1 MDITVSGY
9 WSILNQVIVVKDLVV
24 HKNIKS
30 LTFFFSA
37 IS

>member
-24 HKNIKS
+24 NKNIKN

>member
-24 HKNIKS
+24 NKNIKS

>member
-24 HKNIKS
+24 NKNIKR
-30 LTFFFSA
+30 LTFFFFA